1 MRYEPQRS
9 AGLSAFMHE
18 YLYEADLVR
27 VGVITGIVVSTL
39 LYERFHLTTGGAVVP
54 GYLALF
60 VLAPLAIAVTIG
72 TAYVTYR
79 IVNGPLASR
88 MILYGRRK
96 FEVEVLI
103 GLGFVSVVYA
113 FAQVR
118 LGLPPLATAVYGIGF
133 VLPGLIAHDMFR
145 QGPLKTVAVLAA
157 AIAVVAAILF
167 ILVTLADLGPPRV
180 LPPPLHGVAARGY
193 EEELLLPAVVVSV
206 VAGLAIFR
214 GLGLRTGGFVTAA
227 YLALVAPDPRD
238 LLFTAAIALAT
249 YMIANRLLSER
260 LLLFGRRKVA
270 MMVLLASVLARTT
283 ELAVIAVTSGL
294 YQPWQG
300 FNAITLMVPG
310 LIANDMDRQGVERT
324 AWGVGIAILAV
335 IGTMDL
341 ITAALDALNP
351 YLTALQQAHP

>member
-1 MRYEPQRS
+1 
-9 AGLSAFMHE
+9 MHE

-27 VGVITGIVVSTL
+27 IGVITGIVVSTL

-72 TAYVTYR
+72 TAYLTYR
-79 IVNGPLASR
+79 IVNGPLAAR
-88 MILYGRRK
+88 TILYGRRK
-96 FEVEVLI
+96 FEIEVLI

-113 FAQVR
+113 FAQIR
-118 LGLPPLATAVYGIGF
+118 LGLPPLATAVYGVGF

-145 QGPLKTVAVLAA
+145 QGPLKTIGVLAA

-180 LPPPLHGVAARGY
+180 VPPPLHGVVARGY
-193 EEELLLPAVVVSV
+193 DEELLLPAVVVSV
-206 VAGLAIFR
+206 VAGLVIFR

-227 YLALVAPDPRD
+227 YVALVAPDLRD
-238 LLFTAAIALAT
+238 LVFTASIALIT
-249 YMIANRLLSER
+249 YLFVSRTLADR

-270 MMVLLASVLARTT
+270 MMLLVASVLAWSI
-283 ELAVIAVTSGL
+283 ELAVVAVSGGA

-300 FNAITLMVPG
+300 FNAITFMVPG
-310 LIANDMDRQGVERT
+310 LIANDMERQGVERT
-324 AWGVGIAILAV
+324 AWGITIAVLSV
-335 IGTMDL
+335 IAMMSL
-341 ITAALDALNP
+341 LTAALDFLNP
-351 YLTALQQAHP
+351 YLSALQ